1 MLKDYDGDPE
11 AFCQVTAHSAL
22 VESLMEIQPHARFLS
37 ANQELRDFLRLAEG
51 LASQPGAVFERQ
63 LKTIS
68 MRLVNAPPGVGDAAR
83 SETLD
88 AGLRSEIAEYVKNL
102 RALMNTLKRA
112 RGLAVARRV
121 HLETAVC

>member
-1 MLKDYDGDPE
+1 
-11 AFCQVTAHSAL
+11 
-22 VESLMEIQPHARFLS
+22 
-37 ANQELRDFLRLAEG
+37 
-51 LASQPGAVFERQ
+51 
-63 LKTIS
+63 

-121 HLETAVC
+121 HLETAVR